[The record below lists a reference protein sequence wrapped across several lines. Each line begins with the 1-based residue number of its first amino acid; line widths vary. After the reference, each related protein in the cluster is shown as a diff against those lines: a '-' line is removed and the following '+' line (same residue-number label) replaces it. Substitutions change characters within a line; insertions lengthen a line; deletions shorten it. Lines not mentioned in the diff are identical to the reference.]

1 MPYFHFLLA
10 SEKRSVRMKDY
21 NNEKIKHWKAFH
33 AIDQNRDNFI
43 SLQELASTLKRM
55 QFPKNEVDEMFDEA
69 DEDGNGVLDFNEF
82 IQAFK

>member
-1 MPYFHFLLA
+1 
-10 SEKRSVRMKDY
+10 MKDY
-21 NNEKIKHWKAFH
+21 NNEEIKHWKAFH
-33 AIDQNRDNFI
+33 AIDQNRDNLI

-55 QFPKNEVDEMFDEA
+55 HFPENEVDKMFDEA